1 MKKFL
6 VIVSVF
12 ICAFFALGISAFA
25 DCGPKA
31 SLTINVKG
39 MEDGREY
46 YLTLLSDY
54 GRRYSDED
62 ISKQKPEWRALY
74 EISLNDEYFLYEPPV
89 DTTYY
94 KLNRSDSRTW
104 GYMPPD
110 KFKIVIYYP
119 DDGSCIIS
127 EKLEKYA
134 FDAYFTATVSGGEM
148 SVVANGGAAGI
159 SAEIGGLLLRIV
171 ITVLLELGVARLFGY
186 DGSKE
191 TKLILIMNICT
202 QIFLNVMIA
211 VGDGMIG
218 GLGAIVAYILA
229 EIVIFI
235 IEACVY
241 AVLLPRFTERRT
253 REGRALGYAFAAN
266 AASFLVGGFILII
279 GEGLIHILFYT

>member
-1 MKKFL
+1 MKKLFVIIL
-6 VIVSVF
+6 VMVSVF
-12 ICAFFALGISAFA
+12 CAAGVTAFA

-46 YLTLLSDY
+46 YLTLLEAFDA
-54 GRRYSDED
+54 RFSDEY
-62 ISKQKPEWRALY
+62 IANQKPEWRALY
-74 EISLNDEYFLYEPPV
+74 EISLKDEYFLYESPV
-89 DTTYY
+89 DETYY
-94 KLNRSDSRTW
+94 KLNRSGSRTW

-148 SVVANGGAAGI
+148 SVVANGGAAGV
-159 SAEIGGLLLRIV
+159 SAEIGALLLRIA

-211 VGDGMIG
+211 VGDGIIG
-218 GLGAIVAYILA
+218 GLGAIVAYVLA

-241 AVLLPRFTERRT
+241 AVLLPRFTERQT
-253 REGRALGYAFAAN
+253 REGRAMGYAFVAN
-266 AASFLVGGFILII
+266 AASFFVGGFILII
-279 GEGLIHILFYT
+279 GEGLIHVLFYT

>member
-6 VIVSVF
+6 VIISV
-12 ICAFFALGISAFA
+12 ILCTFFALGISAFA

-46 YLTLLSDY
+46 YLTLFSDFDH
-54 GRRYSDED
+54 RFSDEY
-62 ISKQKPEWRALY
+62 IAKQKPEWRALY

-89 DTTYY
+89 DDTYY
-94 KLNRSDSRTW
+94 KLNGSGSRTW

-110 KFKIVIYYP
+110 KFKIVIYFP

-134 FDAYFTATVSGGEM
+134 FAAYFTATVSGGEI
-148 SVVANGGAAGI
+148 SVAANGGAAGV
-159 SAEIGGLLLRIV
+159 SAQIGALLLRIA

-186 DGSKE
+186 DGGKE

-211 VGDGMIG
+211 VGDGIIG
-218 GLGAIVAYILA
+218 GLGAIAAYVLA
-229 EIVIFI
+229 EIVILI

-253 REGRALGYAFAAN
+253 REGRAVGYAFAAN
-266 AASFLVGGFILII
+266 TASFLVGGFILII

>member
-12 ICAFFALGISAFA
+12 ICTFFSLGISAFA

-39 MEDGREY
+39 MEEGREY
-46 YLTLLSDY
+46 YLTLFEAFDP
-54 GRRYSDED
+54 RFSDEY
-62 ISKQKPEWRALY
+62 IANQNPEWRALY
-74 EISLNDEYFLYEPPV
+74 ELSLNDEYFLCESPV
-89 DTTYY
+89 DETYY
-94 KLNRSDSRTW
+94 KLNRSGSRTW

-110 KFKIVIYYP
+110 KFKIVIYFP

-127 EKLEKYA
+127 EKLERYA
-134 FDAYFTATVSGGEM
+134 FNSYFTANVSGGEM
-148 SVVANGGAAGI
+148 SVVANGGAAGV
-159 SAEIGGLLLRIV
+159 SAEIGALLLRIA

-186 DGSKE
+186 DGGKE

-211 VGDGMIG
+211 VGDGIIG
-218 GLGAIVAYILA
+218 GLGAIVAYVLA

-235 IEACVY
+235 IEACIY

-253 REGRALGYAFAAN
+253 REGRAVEYAFAAN
-266 AASFLVGGFILII
+266 AASFFVGGFVLII
-279 GEGLIHILFYT
+279 GEGLIHVLFYT